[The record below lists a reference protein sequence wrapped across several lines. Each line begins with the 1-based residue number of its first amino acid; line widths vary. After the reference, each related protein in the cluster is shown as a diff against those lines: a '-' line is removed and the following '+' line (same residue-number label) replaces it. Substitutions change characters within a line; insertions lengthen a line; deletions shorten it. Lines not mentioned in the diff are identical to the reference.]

1 MKIVIFGASGK
12 IGTAV
17 ANLLSPEHEVI
28 KVSRS
33 GDIATDYLD
42 PVATEAVFQ
51 QVSGIDAVVV
61 AVGGD
66 SQFKPYHELTDD
78 DIRYG
83 AERKLVAQ
91 FRIVSLAEKYLNQGG
106 SVTLTSGFLSHY
118 PNPSSLGTGPFNAAI
133 DTYVRQSADLLD
145 NGLRLNV
152 VSPAPVVEPNR
163 VRTGLVSALQVA
175 EYYVRSITSQDTGT
189 VYRAWGGLDDTNDQS
204 AH

>member
-1 MKIVIFGASGK
+1 VKIVIFGASGK